1 MQWVCSAHR
10 HQCGCGGQKRTC
22 RRQLSPPVWV
32 LEIIFRSSGVTA
44 STFTHWASL
53 PVLGG
58 HCLEF
63 LACRTGKG
71 SYWQPYQL
79 ISELYNEHTGT
90 FQPLKSEDLGEVCV
104 CVDGD
109 EQGLR
114 LWLLFVSSLD
124 GLLGLA

>member
-1 MQWVCSAHR
+1 M
-10 HQCGCGGQKRTC
+10 
-22 RRQLSPPVWV
+22 WV
-32 LEIIFRSSGVTA
+32 LEIIFRSSGVTE

-53 PVLGG
+53 PVLGS

-63 LACRTGKG
+63 LACRTGKR

-79 ISELYNEHTGT
+79 ISELYNEHTET
-90 FQPLKSEDLGEVCV
+90 FQPLKPEDLGEVFV
-104 CVDGD
+104 CVGRD